1 MSKPN
6 LIGKILNAV
15 RIERWM
21 HSEKIVKDLWER
33 NGLANPGQREGYKIE
48 KDVRTSQSGK
58 ESTVWQLWKLVDQSQ
73 MEMEPRLD
81 IKITTGIPKEEAPNG
96 SNSNR
101 TPKASDTS
109 SPI

>member
-15 RIERWM
+15 RNERWM
-21 HSEKIVKDLWER
+21 HSEKIVKDLWDR
-33 NGLANPGQREGYKIE
+33 NGLDNPTRREGYKIE
-48 KDVRTSQSGK
+48 KDVRTSQHGK

-81 IKITTGIPKEEAPNG
+81 IKITTGIPKKESKDGNTSG
-96 SNSNR
+96 TSKNNSTN
-101 TPKASDTS
+101 